1 MGIQPTA
8 SRTDLLLECQYAFG
22 KDVEVYDPPGEP
34 ARYGSA
40 FHFVLAD
47 LLTGWSL
54 EVAGAALSSPNAPWG
69 GPRRSMRRSRRG
81 GFRPPGRP
89 NFRCM

>member
-47 LLTGWSL
+47 LLTAMVL
-54 EVAGAALSSPNAPWG
+54 YG
-69 GPRRSMRRSRRG
+69 GKIYMINPKRTMG
-81 GFRPPGRP
+81 
-89 NFRCM
+89 N